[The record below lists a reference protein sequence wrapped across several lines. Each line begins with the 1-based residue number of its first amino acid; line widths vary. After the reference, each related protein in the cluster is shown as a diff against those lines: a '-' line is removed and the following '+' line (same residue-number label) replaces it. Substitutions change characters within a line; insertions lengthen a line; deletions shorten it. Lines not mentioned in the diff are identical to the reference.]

1 MESKGANLKE
11 IGLGLGPK
19 EIDFATLTAEGVWS
33 IFVSKSCY
41 GGALAYA
48 VLSRAKKMGFLSSVS
63 LEKSPANRMKQRE
76 CWYDWCSLT
85 CNLFWARR
93 VSFQL
98 VSQRQSY
105 EKRIFATWSEPEAVP
120 LPTLS
125 CSEFTIPA
133 DSVARIASLAV
144 QGDSAELLDQIG
156 CCANDDRRIII
167 PELWL
172 KIKKD
177 FVCNSLWETSFEFT
191 FSEVQHIR
199 PAVHPN
205 DHLSPGTIAD
215 TWLRILFHLKNLF
228 VSPSL
233 EQANPRDNHAVW
245 VHICSP
251 SFEIPKSERAV
262 IMWIWLLWSSIPL
275 PYFLSKKLIG
285 SALEVPG
292 ASDAHTLEYRLSLL
306 TSLRSKRLITNS
318 EFKRKRECIIAGL

>member
-1 MESKGANLKE
+1 MESRESTL
-11 IGLGLGPK
+11 K
-19 EIDFATLTAEGVWS
+19 EIDFATLTAEGIWS

-48 VLSRAKKMGFLSSVS
+48 VLSRAKKMGCLSSVS

-76 CWYDWCSLT
+76 CWYDWCSLI

-98 VSQRQSY
+98 VSQRASY
-105 EKRIFATWSEPEAVP
+105 KKRIFATWSEPEAMP

-133 DSVARIASLAV
+133 DCVARIASLAV
-144 QGDSAELLDQIG
+144 QGDSAKLLDQIG
-156 CCANDDRRIII
+156 YCANDDRRIII

-172 KIKKD
+172 KIKNE

-191 FSEVQHIR
+191 FSEVRHIR
-199 PAVHPN
+199 PALHAN
-205 DHLSPGTIAD
+205 DHLSPETIAD
-215 TWLRILFHLKNLF
+215 TWLRILFHLRNLF

-233 EQANPRDNHAVW
+233 RQANPPDNDTVW

-251 SFEIPKSERAV
+251 SFKIPKIERAV

-275 PYFLSKKLIG
+275 PYFLTTKLLG
-285 SALEVPG
+285 SALEVPS

-306 TSLRSKRLITNS
+306 TSLRSKRLITNA
-318 EFKRKRECIIAGL
+318 EFKRKRDCLIGSL